1 MAIRAEINKTAVNP
15 LTDAYIGG
23 KNDKGST
30 FGSRTLN
37 KSATTIETGIYF
49 SWHLIYFSS
58 PNNFKISSFNAEIS
72 SDSPSSLN

>member
-30 FGSRTLN
+30 FAIDYSYRVTHVDDGTHAISARITL
-37 KSATTIETGIYF
+37 
-49 SWHLIYFSS
+49 
-58 PNNFKISSFNAEIS
+58 
-72 SDSPSSLN
+72 

>member
-37 KSATTIETGIYF
+37 KSATTIGTAIDTKFTQNWYLLF
-49 SWHLIYFSS
+49 MAFDLF
-58 PNNFKISSFNAEIS
+58 FIS
-72 SDSPSSLN
+72 